1 MIEFKEGQ
9 RVTVSVQ
16 ALYDSGVPL
25 EYGRIEVENDDSGKV
40 VNYCDIYNEDGEF
53 ACCDGEECIVKQ
65 VGAVLI
71 TLVNNYGES
80 TVRLTLTRPEAE
92 IALFECR

>member
-1 MIEFKEGQ
+1 MTELKKGQ

-16 ALYDSGVPL
+16 TLYDSGISL
-25 EYGRIEVENDDSGKV
+25 EYGRIEVENDDSGKI

-53 ACCDGEECIVKQ
+53 ACCDGEECVVEQ

-71 TLVNNYGES
+71 TLVNDYGES

-92 IALFECR
+92 IALFEYR